1 MEIHDKSL
9 FAKIFVMQKLQK
21 LKASRGANTENAVL
35 MRACYRSEYIVLI
48 CALKDSRLEMCHC
61 IISLFCDFTGRN
73 MRIYKFNAVSVSS
86 EYKKL

>member
-21 LKASRGANTENAVL
+21 LKASRGADTENAVL

-48 CALKDSRLEMCHC
+48 AH
-61 IISLFCDFTGRN
+61 
-73 MRIYKFNAVSVSS
+73 
-86 EYKKL
+86 